1 MTTKERAYLRSL
13 AMTLKP
19 IFQIGKNGISE
30 NQVIDIS
37 NALEAHELIKI
48 NALKNSD
55 EDIMEIANIIYT
67 KDNSEYYD
75 NLFIIECNRKL
86 YDEEIGYYKLVLTE

>member
-55 EDIMEIANIIYT
+55 EDIMEIAN
-67 KDNSEYYD
+67 
-75 NLFIIECNRKL
+75 
-86 YDEEIGYYKLVLTE
+86 EIN

>member
-55 EDIMEIANIIYT
+55 EDIMEIANEIAQRT
-67 KDNSEYYD
+67 NSVLVQVVGNKITLY
-75 NLFIIECNRKL
+75 RKSETAKKHIM
-86 YDEEIGYYKLVLTE
+86 EE